1 MCVTSNSTLSMAGT
15 SSAVRGKES
24 WALEYQSVCIWLGRG
39 CERCAALTL
48 SIFAL
53 HRLWEPGQPP
63 HLPLILGM
71 TDDHWLRDR
80 ERGQIGVFEGCHSS
94 QCWRN
99 TTCTLPPAQ
108 QTWPKLDQRKI
119 ERNCLNIK
127 CGIHPAIA
135 RIFLFLLSKCLL
147 HYTIYLIYSFVTSCM
162 CAVAC
167 IHNF

>member
-1 MCVTSNSTLSMAGT
+1 MCVTSNNTLSTAGT
-15 SSAVRGKES
+15 SSAFRGKES
-24 WALEYQSVCIWLGRG
+24 SALEYQSVCIWLDSVAGRG

-80 ERGQIGVFEGCHSS
+80 ERGQIGVFEECHSS

-99 TTCTLPPAQ
+99 ATCTLPPAQ

-119 ERNCLNIK
+119 ERNCLNLK
-127 CGIHPAIA
+127 CGIKSCYSQNFFIS
-135 RIFLFLLSKCLL
+135 ILQMLITLYNWLDLFFCD
-147 HYTIYLIYSFVTSCM
+147 
-162 CAVAC
+162 
-167 IHNF
+167 